1 MSNPVPTRIP
11 LAYLAGGAL
20 AVFGLLLIRALP
32 ATTSSS
38 WLTPRMLSIH
48 LVLELVAIAI
58 AALVVMVSFHTFD
71 TERQRPAGLLGAGF
85 LVVGCC
91 DLLHALTYAG
101 MPEFVADSGT
111 DHAIFF
117 WLMGRSFEVGTMAL
131 VALGF
136 APRLGRRVWLALGVA
151 TAAFL
156 VWFGSFHVDSL
167 PATFVKGLGVT
178 PFKADY
184 EIALFGANLAVAAL
198 LLRRRVRS
206 GDRQFGLLAMSSFVV
221 GLGELAFTS
230 YVHPSDFQ
238 NIVGHLYK
246 VAAYVLLYRATF
258 IGSIRAPYEAV
269 SASEA
274 RLREAESR
282 VRTLS
287 ENLPQAF
294 VYQVAHGDDGTR
306 RFVHVSA
313 AIERLLGLN
322 AEAVMHDA
330 ALFLDRIRAED
341 RPLLEAATRQ
351 ARDAMQVF
359 EVRLRVRHADGA
371 ERRIVLHSA
380 PRRQADGR
388 LVWDGI
394 ATDVTERDEADEAHR
409 RLEAQLR
416 ETQKMESIGTLAS
429 GIAHDFNNVV
439 GAILGNVALA
449 RDDAVRGHRDEVLHG
464 LDQIQRA
471 GLRARDLVRQIL
483 TFGRRQATR
492 RSVQPLA
499 PIVDESLQLL
509 RATLPAQVL
518 LEARLDPAPVP
529 VLADATQIG
538 QVLLNLC
545 TNAWHALGDAGGR
558 IEVGLLRVDLPG
570 EAALKLGLAP
580 GAFAHLW
587 VGDNGC
593 GMDDET
599 RRRIF
604 EPFFTTKPVGVGTGL
619 GLAVVHGIVRAHEG
633 AIAVE
638 SAPGH
643 GTRFDVYLPLQA
655 LASAGD
661 SAASPLPAAAERGAG
676 ERLVYLDDDEV
687 MAVMVERL
695 LQRAGYRVRVFRDA
709 DEALRAA
716 GAGEGF
722 DLVVTD
728 YNMPTHSG
736 LEVIRALRELRPG
749 LPAILVSGS
758 VTEELVARAREIG
771 VGEVLEKQ
779 DTLDGLAL
787 AVRRVLSTQAAP
799 A

>member
-1 MSNPVPTRIP
+1 MPKTVSTRIP
-11 LAYLAGGAL
+11 LAYLAGCAL
-20 AVFGLLLIRALP
+20 AVLGLLLIRAAP
-32 ATTSSS
+32 ASTSAS
-38 WLTPRMLSIH
+38 WLAPRMLSIH
-48 LVLELVAIAI
+48 LVLELIAI
-58 AALVVMVSFHTFD
+58 VIAVLVVMVSFHTFD
-71 TERQRPAGLLGAGF
+71 ADRHRPAGLLGAGF
-85 LVVGCC
+85 LVVACC
-91 DLLHALTYAG
+91 DLMHALTYAG

-131 VALGF
+131 VALGA
-136 APRLGRRVWLALGVA
+136 APRLGRRVWLALGAA
-151 TAAFL
+151 TAGLL
-156 VWFGSFHVDSL
+156 VWIGSFHVDSF
-167 PATFVKGLGVT
+167 PATFVQGLGVT

-184 EIALFGANLAVAAL
+184 EISLFVANLVVAAL
-198 LLRRRVRS
+198 LLRQAARS
-206 GDRQFGLLAMSSFVV
+206 RDRQFGLLAMSSFVI

-230 YVHPSDFQ
+230 YAHPSDFQ

-246 VAAYVLLYRATF
+246 VAAYMLLYRATF

-294 VYQVAHGDDGTR
+294 VYQIAHGDDGAR
-306 RFVHVSA
+306 RFLHVSA
-313 AIERLLGLN
+313 AIERLLGLP
-322 AEAVMHDA
+322 ADAVMRDA
-330 ALFLDRIRAED
+330 LLFFDRIRAED

-351 ARDAMQVF
+351 ARDALQVF
-359 EVRLRVRHADGA
+359 GVRLRVRHADGG
-371 ERRIVLHSA
+371 ERRIELHSA

-394 ATDVTERDEADEAHR
+394 ATDVTERDEAEEAHR
-409 RLEAQLR
+409 RLEAQVR
-416 ETQKMESIGTLAS
+416 EAQKMESIGTLAS

-439 GAILGNVALA
+439 GSIMGNVALA
-449 RDDAVRGHRDEVLHG
+449 RDDAAHGRRDEVLRS

-483 TFGRRQATR
+483 TFGRKQATR

-509 RATLPAQVL
+509 RSTLPAQVAL
-518 LEARLDPAPVP
+518 DARLDPSPLH
-529 VLADATQIG
+529 VLVDATQIG

-545 TNAWHALGDAGGR
+545 TNGWHALGDAGGR
-558 IEVGLLRVDLPG
+558 IEVGLHRVELPG
-570 EAALKLGLAP
+570 DAALKLGLAP
-580 GAFAHLW
+580 GGFAHLW

-593 GMDDET
+593 GMSDET

-619 GLAVVHGIVRAHEG
+619 GLSVVHGIVRAHEG

-638 SAPGH
+638 SVPGH
-643 GTRFDVYLPLQA
+643 GTRFDVYLPAQA
-655 LASAGD
+655 VAAPGDAGPRVQ
-661 SAASPLPAAAERGAG
+661 SPAEQGAG
-676 ERLVYLDDDEV
+676 ETLLYLDDDEV

-695 LQRAGYRVRVFRDA
+695 LQRVGYRVRVFRDP

-716 GAGEGF
+716 AAGEGF
-722 DLVVTD
+722 DVVVTD
-728 YNMPTHSG
+728 YNMPTRSG
-736 LEVIRALRELRPG
+736 LDVIRALRALRPG

-758 VTEELVARAREIG
+758 VTEELVARARELG
-771 VGEVLEKQ
+771 VDEVLEKQ
-779 DTLDGLAL
+779 NTFEDLAT
-787 AVRRVLSTQAAP
+787 AVRRVLSTQAEP

>member
-1 MSNPVPTRIP
+1 MPKTLPTRIP
-11 LAYLAGGAL
+11 VAYLAGAAL
-20 AVFGLLLIRALP
+20 AVLGLLLIRALP
-32 ATTSSS
+32 ATTSAS

-71 TERQRPAGLLGAGF
+71 SDRHRPAGLLGAGF
-85 LVVGCC
+85 LVVGSC
-91 DLLHALTYAG
+91 DLMHALTYAG
-101 MPEFVADSGT
+101 MPEFVGASGT

-117 WLMGRSFEVGTMAL
+117 WLMGRSFEVGTMVL
-131 VALGF
+131 VALGV
-136 APRLGRRVWLALGVA
+136 APRLPRRIWLALGVA
-151 TAAFL
+151 TATFL
-156 VWFGSFHVDSL
+156 VWFGSFHVDAF
-167 PATFVKGLGVT
+167 PTTFVQGIGVT

-184 EIALFGANLAVAAL
+184 EIALFGANLATAAL
-198 LLRRRVRS
+198 LLARRARS
-206 GDRQFGLLAMSSFVV
+206 GDRQYALLAMSSFVI

-258 IGSIRAPYEAV
+258 IGSIRVPYEAV

-282 VRTLS
+282 VRMLS

-294 VYQVAHGDDGTR
+294 VYQVTHGDDGQR

-313 AIERLLGLN
+313 AIERLLGLK
-322 AEAVMHDA
+322 ADAVMRDA
-330 ALFLDRIRAED
+330 SLFLDRIRAED
-341 RPLLEAATRQ
+341 RPLLEAAARQ
-351 ARDAMQVF
+351 ARDALQVF
-359 EVRLRVRHADGA
+359 EVRLRLRHVDGS
-371 ERRIVLHSA
+371 ERHLELHSA

-439 GAILGNVALA
+439 GSIMGNVVLA
-449 RDDAVRGHRDEVLHG
+449 RDDAAHGRSDEVLRS

-483 TFGRRQATR
+483 TFGRKQATR

-499 PIVDESLQLL
+499 PVVDESLQLL

-518 LEARLDPAPVP
+518 LEARLDPQPVH
-529 VLADATQIG
+529 VLADATQVG

-580 GAFAHLW
+580 GAYAHLW

-593 GMDDET
+593 GMDDAT
-599 RRRIF
+599 RRRMF

-643 GTRFDVYLPLQA
+643 GTRFDVYLPVQA
-655 LASAGD
+655 LAATD
-661 SAASPLPAAAERGAG
+661 ATAASAPPAAVPGAG
-676 ERLVYLDDDEV
+676 ETLVYLDDDEV
-687 MAVMVERL
+687 MAVMIERL

-716 GAGEGF
+716 AAGERF
-722 DLVVTD
+722 DLFVTD
-728 YNMPTHSG
+728 YNMPTRSG
-736 LEVIRALRELRPG
+736 LEVIRALRGLRPG

-758 VTEELVARAREIG
+758 VSEELIARAREFG
-771 VGEVLEKQ
+771 VDEVLEKQ
-779 DTLDGLAL
+779 NSFEDLAT
-787 AVRRVLSTQAAP
+787 AVRRVLATQHAA